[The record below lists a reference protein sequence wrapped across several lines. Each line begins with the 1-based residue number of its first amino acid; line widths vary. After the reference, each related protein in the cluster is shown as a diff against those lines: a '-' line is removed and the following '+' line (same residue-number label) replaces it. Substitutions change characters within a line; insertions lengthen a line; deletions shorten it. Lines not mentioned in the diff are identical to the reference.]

1 MIRRFLKIIIC
12 SIIMAMSFNMNV
24 FAEVKT
30 ADFVFQEKKD
40 DLQVLFIFDK
50 EVVDIEF
57 ISPSGKTFN
66 KSNAL
71 YEEGDLWSSYRIVDA
86 EIGQWKVSYD
96 KKTNEYIDYSVAD
109 NNQGLWAQYF
119 TINNISDDT
128 ANLSFRFDDENSN
141 GEYDY
146 EISAFDIVASSSI
159 VIFENRAASNQDIT
173 VDTSLYELPSGE
185 YKLIMNAWKEIGA
198 AEIFDSIETETFI
211 YDNPHEPATIDNFR
225 LSVYPDNHKIN
236 VSWYDSRKENKNIF
250 KVTFYED
257 DNYVLS
263 TDYDNSV
270 SKAEFLYNGD
280 TKKIKVDVQYKDGAI
295 WSKRC
300 SKEVILNDNY
310 LHIDNDVTNS
320 KTLNLKYRVKN
331 EAKINIYNELNE
343 EETNLDVSG
352 EGSYLIDLLDGNNN
366 ISAIMSLDDSINYI
380 IYDDYY
386 YSGLTPTI
394 RLFENINGKVFN
406 LNKVSIIGEAKN
418 ADSLQ
423 INSNEVELKN
433 GVFDAEVT
441 LDSGENIFEILAT
454 KNNGSASKMIIR
466 LYKRGTAFN
475 AISIDDFKSGIKNFV
490 PLFASLFVSLIII
503 IISLFMIKKVNKEQ
517 ITKNKNSITLN
528 VLSLLLLLPIEG
540 FLIFFYIKR
549 VNFSNS
555 LSFLDVI
562 ENSMTNASTYLND
575 NRKILI
581 VIIAVCILILIN
593 LILIIIKKKG
603 SKTNLQNK

>member
-30 ADFVFQEKKD
+30 ADFVLQEKKG
-40 DLQVLFIFDK
+40 DLQVLFTFDK

-71 YEEGDLWSSYRIVDA
+71 YENGDLWSSYRIVDA

-96 KKTNEYIDYSVAD
+96 KKTNEYIDYSIAD

-119 TINNISDDT
+119 TINSISDDT

-159 VIFENRAASNQDIT
+159 VIFENKAASNQDIT

-211 YDNPHEPATIDNFR
+211 YDNPHEPAAIDNFR

-236 VSWYDSRKENKNIF
+236 VNWYDSRKENKNTF

-257 DNYVLS
+257 DKFVLS
-263 TDYDNSV
+263 DDYDSSV
-270 SKAEFLYNGD
+270 SSAEFLYNGD
-280 TKKIKVDVQYKDGAI
+280 TKKIKVDVQYEDGAI

-300 SKEVILNDNY
+300 SKEVVLNDNY

-331 EAKINIYNELNE
+331 EAKINIYNVLNK

-406 LNKVSIIGEAKN
+406 SNKVSIIGEAKN

-423 INSNEVELKN
+423 INSNEVELKD

-441 LDSGENIFEILAT
+441 LDPGENIFEILAT

-466 LYKRGTAFN
+466 LYRRGTTFDS
-475 AISIDDFKSGIKNFV
+475 ISLDDFKSSIKKYI
-490 PLFASLFVSLIII
+490 PLFISLFVSLIII
-503 IISLFMIKKVNKEQ
+503 IISLFKIKKVDTERVV
-517 ITKNKNSITLN
+517 KNSNSIVLN
-528 VLSLLLLLPIEG
+528 IIALLLLFAVEG
-540 FLIFFYIKR
+540 LLCFYYIKR
-549 VNFSNS
+549 LRFSNS
-555 LSFLDVI
+555 LEFLDII
-562 ENSMTNASTYLND
+562 ENSVKDAAVYLNY
-575 NRKILI
+575 NKKILI
-581 VIIAVCILILIN
+581 AIIIVSIFILIN
-593 LILIIIKKKG
+593 
-603 SKTNLQNK
+603 